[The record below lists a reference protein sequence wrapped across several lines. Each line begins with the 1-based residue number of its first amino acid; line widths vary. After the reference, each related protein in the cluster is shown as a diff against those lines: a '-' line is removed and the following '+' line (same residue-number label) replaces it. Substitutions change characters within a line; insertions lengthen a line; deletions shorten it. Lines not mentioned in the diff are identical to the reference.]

1 MSNHPVQTV
10 TTSSDKLKV
19 ALAVGAVI
27 AGVVGFYFLSDKS
40 TLVRVG
46 CIAGAVCWLRIAIA
60 LDFDCRVANF
70 IGFANESVRETK
82 KVVWPKRKEAMQ
94 MTAIVFGFVLVMAIF
109 LWGTDKLLEFLL
121 YDFDSWLEKIMSE
134 NMQDGAQEAAAVA
147 TAGQQEALVCGARL
161 FRHGKKRAACID

>member
-10 TTSSDKLKV
+10 TTSSDKLKI

-27 AGVVGFYFLSDKS
+27 VGVVGFYYLSDKS
-40 TLVRVG
+40 TLIRAAVLL
-46 CIAGAVCWLRIAIA
+46 AGIVIAIA
-60 LDFDCRVANF
+60 IAWTSTSGREF

-82 KVVWPKRKEAMQ
+82 KVVWPKRKQAMQ

-121 YDFDSWLEKIMSE
+121 YDIILGW
-134 NMQDGAQEAAAVA
+134 
-147 TAGQQEALVCGARL
+147 
-161 FRHGKKRAACID
+161 KK